1 MAGPS
6 HLVALFVATA
16 GQNAENLGTD
26 EEQIVLCVYMLYD
39 IVNNKVNQIS
49 ACDFKK

>member
-26 EEQIVLCVYMLYD
+26 EEQIVLYVYMLYD